1 MWLVHGVGIVIAEL
15 VDDLTDLIPFVVS
28 TGFSDDSL
36 QADGSNISNRNNEW
50 ALQRLTQELLA
61 SSCHKPYHSEGAAL
75 RGPLQEGNWL
85 LRHFRLTRR
94 NNRVS

>member
-15 VDDLTDLIPFVVS
+15 VDDLTDLVPFVVG

-50 ALQRLTQELLA
+50 ALPRLTQEPLA
-61 SSCHKPYHSEGAAL
+61 SFCHKPYH
-75 RGPLQEGNWL
+75 
-85 LRHFRLTRR
+85 
-94 NNRVS
+94 